1 MVQTSFVSNS
11 VASLLNYLSGC
22 YMTQFLLA
30 QKSSL
35 NGNLLQFSF
44 KTGHIPGLLHI
55 NLFQRETT
63 LREKEISSCI
73 CFKSCRN

>member
-1 MVQTSFVSNS
+1 
-11 VASLLNYLSGC
+11 
-22 YMTQFLLA
+22 MTQLLLA